1 MMTGPAKN
9 LEKVVRRLE
18 QVEDDIRQNQLED
31 AAHVRR
37 TNRFTQTM
45 VAALAA
51 VALLNLYFVGELA
64 HEIGVLVRNM
74 DRSVVHLEEMG
85 ARMNGMQLHFE
96 RIGESAGRL
105 PVVVDQMVSISAS
118 MQDIERDLGGVR
130 GRMQHMSD
138 HVAEMD
144 ADVGNMTR
152 SFREVNGKLVHIRH
166 NVAQMSRV
174 VP

>member
-1 MMTGPAKN
+1 MTGSAKS
-9 LEKVVRRLE
+9 LDKIVRRLQ

-31 AAHVRR
+31 AGQVRR
-37 TNRFTQTM
+37 THRFTQTI

-64 HEIGVLVRNM
+64 HEIGLLVRNM
-74 DRSVVHLEEMG
+74 DRSVMHLEEMG
-85 ARMNGMQLHFE
+85 DRMTGMQRHFD

-105 PVVVDQMVSISAS
+105 PIVVDQMVSISAG
-118 MQDIERDLGGVR
+118 MQDIERDLGGIR
-130 GRMQHMSD
+130 DRMQHMSG

-144 ADVGNMTR
+144 GDVGNMTR
-152 SFREVNGKLVHIRH
+152 AFREVNGKLVHIRH
-166 NVAQMSRV
+166 SVGQMSNV